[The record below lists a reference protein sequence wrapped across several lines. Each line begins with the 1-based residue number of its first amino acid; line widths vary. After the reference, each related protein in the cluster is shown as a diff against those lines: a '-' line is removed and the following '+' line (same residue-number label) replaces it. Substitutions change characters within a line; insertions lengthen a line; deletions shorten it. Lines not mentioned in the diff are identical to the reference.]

1 MQTAAS
7 QTPQTVPFTV
17 SSTEW
22 DTCLRRVRAEFWE
35 MPGLA
40 LSVAQ
45 AQRLWSLERAVVEK
59 LFAEL
64 VAHGELR
71 QRNDQRFVRARND
84 R

>member
-1 MQTAAS
+1 MHTA
-7 QTPQTVPFTV
+7 T
-17 SSTEW
+17 SSTQPTLPPGLNTAEW

-45 AQRLWSLERAVVEK
+45 AQRLWSLDGAVVER

-64 VAHGELR
+64 VANGDLR
-71 QRNDQRFVRARND
+71 QLSDRRFVRARND